1 MDGDDVPVPW
11 GIPESLK
18 SRDDTEYFNGGRNRT
33 CQVRELRC
41 SVPMVMHP
49 DQLVIEVETVHAI
62 VSEQFPA
69 WARLPVR
76 GVASEGTVNAIF
88 RLGDGLVA
96 RFPLQGD
103 NPSET
108 LHQLEA
114 EAAAA
119 LELSGKTPFPTPQP
133 VAIGQPAKEYPL
145 PWSVQT
151 WLTGTVASDHDPGLS
166 VAFAHDL
173 ARFISAVRAID
184 TRGRVFNGKGRG
196 GDLRSHDE
204 WMAKCFARSDGLLEL
219 RRLRDMW
226 RALRELPKD
235 DGDLMAHGDLVP
247 GNVLVSKGRLAGV
260 LDVGGLAAAD
270 PALDLVGAWHL
281 LEALPRDALRKDLG
295 CGDLEWERGKAW
307 ALVQAMGLPWYYEK
321 SNPTMAAI
329 GRRTLSRLLE
339 DGG

>member
-1 MDGDDVPVPW
+1 MKGAIFAVPTGPTFLGLERLSGGENYTRRVRQLRCLVPV
-11 GIPESLK
+11 E
-18 SRDDTEYFNGGRNRT
+18 
-33 CQVRELRC
+33 
-41 SVPMVMHP
+41 MHP
-49 DQLVIEVETVHAI
+49 DQLVIEVETVQAM

-69 WARLPVR
+69 WAKWPIRR
-76 GVASEGTVNAIF
+76 VASEGTVNAIF

-103 NPSET
+103 SPSGT
-108 LHQLEA
+108 LRQLEA

-119 LELSGKTPFPTPQP
+119 GELSGKTPFPTPQTI
-133 VAIGQPAKEYPL
+133 AIGRPGKGYSL

-151 WLTGTVASDHDPGLS
+151 WLAGTVASENDPGRS

-173 ARFISAVRAID
+173 ARFITGVRAID
-184 TRGRVFNGKGRG
+184 TRGRVFSGTGRG

-204 WMAKCFARSDGLLEL
+204 WMSKCFAHSDGLLEV
-219 RRLRDMW
+219 RRLREMW
-226 RALRELPKD
+226 GALRELPREE
-235 DGDLMAHGDLVP
+235 GDLMTHGDLVP
-247 GNVLVSKGRLAGV
+247 GNVLVREGRLAGV

-281 LEALPRDALRKDLG
+281 LEASPREALRKDLN

-307 ALVQAMGLPWYYEK
+307 AFEQAMGLPWYYAT
-321 SNPTMAAI
+321 SNATMAAI
-329 GRRTLSRLLE
+329 GRRTLDRLLE

>member
-1 MDGDDVPVPW
+1 MHRGPFAVRSASQPV
-11 GIPESLK
+11 
-18 SRDDTEYFNGGRNRT
+18 GRGNRT
-33 CQVRELRC
+33 RRVRELRC
-41 SVPMVMHP
+41 STPVEMHP
-49 DQLVIEVETVHAI
+49 NQLVIEVETVHAM

-69 WARLPVR
+69 WARWPVR
-76 GVASEGTVNAIF
+76 RVASEGTVNAIF
-88 RLGDGLVA
+88 GLGDGLVA

-103 NPSET
+103 NPSEA
-108 LHQLEA
+108 LQQLEA

-119 LELSGKTPFPTPQP
+119 RELSGKTPFPTPQP
-133 VAIGQPAKEYPL
+133 IAIGQPGKGYPL
-145 PWSVQT
+145 PWLVQT
-151 WLTGTVASDHDPGLS
+151 WLAGTVASDSDPGRS

-173 ARFISAVRAID
+173 ARFITAVRAID

-204 WMAKCFARSDGLLEL
+204 WMSKCFARSDGLLEV
-219 RRLRDMW
+219 RRLREMW
-226 RALRELPKD
+226 RALRELPRE

-281 LEALPRDALRKDLG
+281 LEASPRDALRKDLS

-307 ALVQAMGLPWYYEK
+307 ALEQAMGLPWYYAR

-329 GRRTLSRLLE
+329 GRRTLGRLLE